1 MSKEFEYTDD
11 YFLDHGYKK
20 YNKTPFQSDMI
31 LYNFQKRFDD
41 DVGKKYFIDVHKATN
56 EWMREWDKQQS
67 WYTPYSYTYS
77 CQLYRKDT
85 RAAVDMEF
93 FSSWAIDQVEEF
105 VENLFQSGKLD
116 YYEKWCEC

>member
-11 YFLDHGYKK
+11 YFLDREYKK

-85 RAAVDMEF
+85 HAAVDMEF
-93 FSSWAIDQVEEF
+93 FSSWTIDQVEEF

>member
-56 EWMREWDKQQS
+56 EWMRELDKQQS

-85 RAAVDMEF
+85 HAAVDMEF
-93 FSSWAIDQVEEF
+93 FSSWTIDQVEEF
-105 VENLFQSGKLD
+105 VENLFQSGRLD